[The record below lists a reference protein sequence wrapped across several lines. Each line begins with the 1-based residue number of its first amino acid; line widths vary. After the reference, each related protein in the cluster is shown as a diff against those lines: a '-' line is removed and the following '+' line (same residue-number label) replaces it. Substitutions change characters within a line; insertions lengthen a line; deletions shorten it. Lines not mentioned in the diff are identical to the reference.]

1 MGEKPPC
8 RQAGPAGRPQNSH
21 QKKNDRDSH
30 GFTMHSKAKNYQIVK
45 RLPPGRSLRAD
56 SARLIT
62 LQPLALFVR

>member
-1 MGEKPPC
+1 
-8 RQAGPAGRPQNSH
+8 
-21 QKKNDRDSH
+21 
-30 GFTMHSKAKNYQIVK
+30 MHSKAKNYQIVK